1 MKVFILYFM
10 LLFSPLLCVAQIGGE
25 DEVYLG
31 GDRIEATFR
40 GDDTM
45 VKFGEFI
52 NSEFD
57 YTKVSKPGKMVFAF
71 TIDEQGSVKN
81 IKIVEILDMESAT
94 EIIRV
99 LKKCPKWM
107 PAKKGGKPISV
118 EIKYPMVF
126 RAKTNDIKKLED
138 KSNSN
143 NQTEV
148 EKKVYGINDV
158 QKIPEFD
165 GGLVGFYKFIAQN
178 YKTPDEEGL
187 KGEVLVT
194 FTVDVDGSLIDI
206 KVIKDLGYGT
216 GKEAIRVLKIC
227 PKWTPASQNNIPVR
241 CQYSL
246 PINIKT

>member
-10 LLFSPLLCVAQIGGE
+10 LLFSSLLCVAQIGGE

-40 GDDTM
+40 GDDSM

-57 YTKVSKPGKMVFAF
+57 YSKVTKSGKMVFAF
-71 TIDEQGSVKN
+71 TIDEQGIVKN

-126 RAKTNDIKKLED
+126 R
-138 KSNSN
+138 
-143 NQTEV
+143 
-148 EKKVYGINDV
+148 EKK
-158 QKIPEFD
+158 K
-165 GGLVGFYKFIAQN
+165 
-178 YKTPDEEGL
+178 
-187 KGEVLVT
+187 
-194 FTVDVDGSLIDI
+194 
-206 KVIKDLGYGT
+206 
-216 GKEAIRVLKIC
+216 
-227 PKWTPASQNNIPVR
+227 
-241 CQYSL
+241 
-246 PINIKT
+246 